1 MKIPRIVFPLTL
13 ALILLTACS
22 SNAPETASTPSNTL
36 PATDISTTGA
46 GPSSTK
52 DAEMSPTMIPPV
64 GEEPVQSEEQ
74 TVLSSFSQP
83 VTATG
88 VPLILYGHVLDAN
101 GAPLSGYA
109 VEIWQVDANG
119 IYDHPGD
126 SNTGSRDM
134 GFQFYGTALTGE
146 NGLFAFRTV
155 FPARYEPRPRHIH
168 FKVKKDGA
176 EVLTSQFYF
185 AGDVEAAQLGPTGE
199 MLLLELRNAQDAGGK
214 AVKLAFKDIVVDS
227 GAGGSLT
234 LTPSQTEGPYYP
246 VVNVA
251 TFDHDLANVQ

>member
-1 MKIPRIVFPLTL
+1 VKIPLTIFGPILVMALL
-13 ALILLTACS
+13 AACGSNVTGTDAVSPAAVPATEVAETVASPS
-22 SNAPETASTPSNTL
+22 SMDEAEASITPSL
-36 PATDISTTGA
+36 PVDG
-46 GPSSTK
+46 
-52 DAEMSPTMIPPV
+52 
-64 GEEPVQSEEQ
+64 EPVQTEEQ
-74 TVLSSFSQP
+74 AVLSSFSQP
-83 VTATG
+83 VTARG
-88 VPLILYGHVLDAN
+88 ELLVLYGHVLN
-101 GAPLSGYA
+101 RSGAPLSGYA

-126 SNTGSRDM
+126 SNTGSRDK
-134 GFQFYGTALTGE
+134 GFQFYGTALTGK

-155 FPARYEPRPRHIH
+155 VPARYEPRPRHIH

-199 MLLLELRNAQDAGGK
+199 MLLLDLRDAQDAGGK

-227 GAGGSLT
+227 GANGSLT

-251 TFDHDLANVQ
+251 TFDHDLVNVQ